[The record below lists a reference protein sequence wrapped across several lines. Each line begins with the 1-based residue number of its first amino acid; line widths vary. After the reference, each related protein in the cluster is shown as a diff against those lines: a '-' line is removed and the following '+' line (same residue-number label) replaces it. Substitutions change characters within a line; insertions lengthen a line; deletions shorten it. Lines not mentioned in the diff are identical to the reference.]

1 MNSLSRTTWFLTLVA
16 TLPAILAHAAAID
29 DAKAQLAQ
37 KNYDAVNKILSQDL
51 AVRTPS
57 AEALRVS
64 LAAALAA
71 GRPVTAE
78 SRLVLLLKQQQDP
91 QTLLLG
97 AKIAEILSDEPLAL
111 TRYLAYGRA
120 ETQKSEA
127 LENALVYVLRRDGYL
142 DEFRKYV
149 ETFGPT
155 DRAWG
160 LAEVQWRRF
169 AGRRDGERLLALAD
183 YLMQKWP
190 DPAQVETVHQWL
202 YLACDDYLF
211 GREPRDRYWRRH
223 WWRQSTPQPTAP
235 TCGTSSTWA
244 RRRFTDQQRVQFS
257 IDTVKRW
264 GSLPQN
270 SLASLPSWFGFARNV
285 KDEELRLRLGREFLA
300 NEPLYQTS
308 KNPGDYE
315 QFLGLVI
322 QSPNVFNIK
331 GKVLVTRE
339 ALEQKF
345 DAVQSRVPAQIG
357 QISSEMALMQQGW
370 PQDAAGRTAFLK
382 RHFAMLDGQAVIEL
396 LQLTKNED
404 FDRVVAEHL
413 KGKSLR
419 YTWGFRANIMGIYSA
434 LHKKAELLTATKDYL
449 AANPYTFSWQ
459 HVASNA
465 LGSPDLSLAEKM
477 DLLRT
482 CFIKTGPSGPM
493 TELLKQ
499 MANDKALATKPE
511 FQAIQ
516 QEYGLATTPADPALR
531 AYVGFGG
538 GRRTGTSA
546 LRHGGQRRGGKIP
559 PGVQGGGAGRRRC
572 GPRPGGG
579 PGR

>member
-37 KNYDAVNKILSQDL
+37 KNYDAVDKILSQDL

-127 LENALVYVLRRDGYL
+127 LKNALVYVLRRDGYL

-160 LAEVQWRRF
+160 LAEVQWRHF

-211 GREPRDRYWRRH
+211 GREPRDRYWRAALMAAKY
-223 WWRQSTPQPTAP
+223 AP
-235 TCGTSSTWA
+235 ANGAYLWNIINLGQA
-244 RRRFTDQQRVQFS
+244 ALTDQQRVQFS

-345 DAVQSRVPAQIG
+345 DAVQSRVPAKIG

-434 LHKKAELLTATKDYL
+434 LHKKAELLAATNDYL

-477 DLLRT
+477 ALLRT

-499 MANDKALATKPE
+499 MANDKVLAAKPE

-516 QEYGLATTPADPALR
+516 QDYRLATTPADPALR
-531 AYVGFGG
+531 AYVALGAAARHARHIRRGG
-538 GRRTGTSA
+538 
-546 LRHGGQRRGGKIP
+546 LRRGGKVP
-559 PGVQGGGAGRRRC
+559 PGVQGSGAGRRRC
-572 GPRPGGG
+572 GPGPGGG